1 MKSVAFSGCVFV
13 GILAVCTIMIGSV
26 WEDENSVMDDE
37 LRGSVS
43 AIGNVGFFM
52 TGIVSAFLFVSLS
65 VMLVLRIDEENMKRN
80 AMTYTVNA
88 TVGFI
93 LLHSAGLLFYAL
105 PGYEVLLMLATSA
118 FVAYEMLFM

>member
-1 MKSVAFSGCVFV
+1 MKSVVFSGCVFV

>member
-1 MKSVAFSGCVFV
+1 M
-13 GILAVCTIMIGSV
+13 CTIMIGSV
-26 WEDENSVMDDE
+26 WDDENSVMDDE